1 MCRQKALLQCLTYR
15 PSFTGSRVIAK
26 IVPTCRFVWL
36 LRSLKSF
43 EQIIWRT
50 IKLSLHGKTC
60 RKKGGKRC
68 SLKKI
73 LHQTIFFSAHE
84 IAQPCRY
91 TTSEAFQVGKGVCD
105 IYAVL
110 NLECYKRA
118 RKRFISLCKL
128 SGDTGH
134 LRGKTGGKTF
144 QPMLYMQFDPWFV
157 SRKTKLLKNF
167 LSFLSQNDV
176 WNCFSVMVSTS
187 RNCTVS
193 SYADLP
199 EIKQK
204 SSVFVIT

>member
-91 TTSEAFQVGKGVCD
+91 TTSEAFQAGKGVCD
-105 IYAVL
+105 IYTVL

-118 RKRFISLCKL
+118 RKRFHCANCLVILGTLEGRLVGRHLNRGCTCSLILGLFLEKRNSSQIFFRFSPRTM
-128 SGDTGH
+128 SGTA
-134 LRGKTGGKTF
+134 F
-144 QPMLYMQFDPWFV
+144 P
-157 SRKTKLLKNF
+157 
-167 LSFLSQNDV
+167 
-176 WNCFSVMVSTS
+176 
-187 RNCTVS
+187 
-193 SYADLP
+193 
-199 EIKQK
+199 
-204 SSVFVIT
+204 